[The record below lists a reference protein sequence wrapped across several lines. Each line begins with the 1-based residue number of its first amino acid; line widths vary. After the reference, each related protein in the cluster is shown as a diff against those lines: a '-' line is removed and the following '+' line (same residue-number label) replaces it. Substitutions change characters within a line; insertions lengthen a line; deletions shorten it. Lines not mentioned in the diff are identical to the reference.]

1 MIYTMTLHPAVDKTA
16 IIPNFAPGR
25 VNRITQLTTEAG
37 GKGINVARAIHALG
51 GECLALGIVGGDT
64 GAWIL
69 EQLDASGIVHDF
81 CRISASTRTNLK
93 VVDPEQGQTTDIN
106 EPGTMVPQDALEHVL
121 HQALMRTNAEDMMV
135 LSGSLPPGASIQGMK
150 AWIAQ
155 LIQKGV
161 RVCLDAE
168 GGLLREWVGLEPF
181 LIKPNQYEFAQ
192 LTGVS
197 SADPADIAAA
207 VRDTCPSD
215 TRAVVSLGAD
225 GAVYVGPEG
234 IYMAQALPVTVMST
248 VGAGDTLLAALA
260 LGADRGWPVE
270 RALRTAMAAAAL
282 WVSRAPGTQPDW
294 GTLSDLAEQA
304 AVTRIPLVI

>member
-16 IIPNFAPGR
+16 IIPNFTPGR
-25 VNRITQLTTEAG
+25 VNRITQFTTEAG
-37 GKGINVARAIHALG
+37 GKGINVVRAIHALG

-69 EQLDASGIVHDF
+69 EQLDVSGIAHDF
-81 CRISASTRTNLK
+81 CQVSVPTRTNLK

-121 HQALMRTNAEDMMV
+121 HQALMRTNAGDMMV
-135 LSGSLPPGASIQGMK
+135 LSGSLPSGASIQGMK

-168 GGLLREWVGLEPF
+168 GGLLREWVELEPF
-181 LIKPNQYEFAQ
+181 LIKPNQHEFAQ

-197 SADPADIAAA
+197 SADPNDIAAA
-207 VRDTCPSD
+207 VRNTSPPD

-234 IYMAQALPVTVMST
+234 IYKAQALPIPVMST

-304 AVTRIPLVI
+304 AVTKISLVI